1 MWSGQYPAEHVVT
14 SRLIRID
21 STVLCADD
29 MFMVSSVPGKFVNEK
44 FHSKFWFYGFC
55 AAYSL
60 RTLVFQCHKL
70 TGAMATSH
78 DKRKHMFI
86 KYYSLLNLAIHAV
99 LAV

>member
-1 MWSGQYPAEHVVT
+1 MCSGQYPAEHAVT

-44 FHSKFWFYGFC
+44 FHSKFWFYRFC

-60 RTLVFQCHKL
+60 RTLVFQCHID
-70 TGAMATSH
+70 GC
-78 DKRKHMFI
+78 DGDI
-86 KYYSLLNLAIHAV
+86 P
-99 LAV
+99 